1 MKIAP
6 IETPRLLLRGFRA
19 EDAPFAMGIWND
31 PEMGEYLPDESA
43 EGMTEAARQA
53 YLTMLEGL
61 GDDPDCCYLISEDK
75 HRGTRIGTCSFI
87 PSQDGSSYD
96 IAYCVH
102 KSFWGRGYATEMA
115 QGMVDY
121 ARSQGAKKVTVLV
134 GSENAP
140 SNAVVKKLGFQR
152 TGEGTYEKRGTG
164 LVRTDYHY
172 ELVLR
177 TDP

>member
-6 IETPRLLLRGFRA
+6 IKTERLFLRGFEKA
-19 EDAPFAMGIWND
+19 DAPFAMGVWND
-31 PEMGEYLPDESA
+31 PEMGEYLPDKSA
-43 EGMTEAARQA
+43 ERMTQEERRA

-61 GDDPDCCYLISEDK
+61 GDDPACCYLISEDK
-75 HRGTRIGTCSFI
+75 YTGTRIGTCSFI
-87 PSQDGSSYD
+87 PSGDGGSYD

-134 GSENAP
+134 GSENGP
-140 SNAVVKKLGFQR
+140 SNAVVKKLGFQKV
-152 TGEGTYEKRGTG
+152 GEGTYEKRGTG
-164 LVRTDYHY
+164 LTFTDYHY
-172 ELVLR
+172 ELLL
-177 TDP
+177 